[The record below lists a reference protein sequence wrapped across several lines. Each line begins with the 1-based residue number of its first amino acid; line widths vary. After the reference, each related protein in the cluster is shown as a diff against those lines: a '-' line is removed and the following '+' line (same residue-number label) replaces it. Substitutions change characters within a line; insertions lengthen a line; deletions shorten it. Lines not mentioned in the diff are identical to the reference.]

1 MAGPLQGV
9 RVVEFAAL
17 GPAPFA
23 AMLLADL
30 GADVVRVD
38 RPDVGEVSNDTTGRG
53 KRSVALDLKSTEGRA
68 TALRLVQRADVLV
81 EGFRPG
87 VMERLGLGP
96 DVCHERNPALV
107 YGRMTG
113 WGQDGPLAH
122 SAGHDLD
129 FIAVTGVLWAMG
141 RPTEPPAPPLNVV
154 GDLGGGAMFLAL
166 GVLAALL
173 AARETGRGDVVDAAI
188 VDGTTALATMLLGLR
203 SRGLWTDERGTN
215 LLDSGAPF
223 YDVYECADGRYLAVG
238 AIEPR
243 FYAELVSRTGF
254 DGDPADQYDATS
266 WPQQRR
272 RWAEHLKTRPRD
284 EWVALL
290 AGTDAC
296 VAPVLDW
303 VEAAE
308 HPHLRERG
316 VYIDV
321 GGEQQ
326 PAPAPRFAARPT
338 GPPRPA
344 PASGQ
349 PSTHVD
355 RVLEEWR

>member
-1 MAGPLQGV
+1 MAGPLHGV

-17 GPAPFA
+17 GPAPFTG
-23 AMLLADL
+23 MLLADL

-38 RPDVGEVSNDTTGRG
+38 RPGTGEVSNDTTGRG
-53 KRSVALDLKSTEGRA
+53 KRSVAIDLKSEAGRA
-68 TALRLVQRADVLV
+68 TALRLVEHAHIVL

-113 WGQDGPLAH
+113 WGQEGPLAQR
-122 SAGHDLD
+122 AGHDLD
-129 FIAVTGVLWAMG
+129 FLAVTGVLWAMG
-141 RPTEPPAPPLNVV
+141 RPDEPPAPPLNLV
-154 GDLGGGAMFLAL
+154 GDLGGGAMFLAV

-173 AARETGRGDVVDAAI
+173 AARETGQGDVVDAAI

-203 SRGLWTDERGTN
+203 SRGLWTDERGHN

-223 YDVYECADGRYLAVG
+223 YDVYACADGRYLAVG
-238 AIEPR
+238 ALEPR
-243 FYAELVSRTGF
+243 FYAELVAGTGF
-254 DGDPADQYDATS
+254 DGAAADQYDAED
-266 WPQQRR
+266 WPRLRQ
-272 RWAEHLKTRPRD
+272 RWAEHFRTRPRD
-284 EWVALL
+284 EWVAMLD
-290 AGTDAC
+290 GVDAC

-326 PAPAPRFAARPT
+326 PAPAPRFTVRAT
-338 GPPRPA
+338 GQPRPA
-344 PASGQ
+344 PAPGQ
-349 PSTHVD
+349 PSADVD
-355 RVLEEWR
+355 GVLGEWA